1 MSKRTDPEPGKKV
14 AIVGSGCAGLAALWA
29 LSRSPHDVYLY
40 EADSRLGGHSNTVEF
55 VKGKYKVMVDTGFIV
70 LNSATYPNFIDFL
83 KLMKVELEPT
93 DMTFSVSRDQGWFEW
108 SGSSVDALFC
118 QRSNLMSPKMWRM
131 IFDIIR
137 FNYFALDVL
146 RRDSPTDETIGEYLE
161 REGYSSAFR
170 DDYLIPMTAA
180 IWSTSP
186 DKWNHHLLST
196 VSSRPQW
203 LTIKD
208 GSKTYIDKIM
218 MGFPSNHVRL
228 NTRVTRLISERD
240 GRVRLHTHSGK
251 SEVFDHV
258 ILATHGDQAYQ
269 IIRDSATDE
278 EHEIL
283 RHFLTS
289 KNVAVLHSDI
299 SLMPTSRKAW
309 SAWNYLAKSSS
320 PNLKKQTGNITQV
333 CLTYDMNALQHI
345 PRNIFGKV
353 LVTINPLHE
362 PDPTTVQGRYIYR
375 HPLYTPA
382 AVKAQRR
389 LNEIQ
394 NKRGISYAGAW
405 TGPIVVFVVEAI
417 FTPGQTD

>member
-1 MSKRTDPEPGKKV
+1 
-14 AIVGSGCAGLAALWA
+14 
-29 LSRSPHDVYLY
+29 
-40 EADSRLGGHSNTVEF
+40 
-55 VKGKYKVMVDTGFIV
+55 
-70 LNSATYPNFIDFL
+70 
-83 KLMKVELEPT
+83 
-93 DMTFSVSRDQGWFEW
+93 
-108 SGSSVDALFC
+108 
-118 QRSNLMSPKMWRM
+118 
-131 IFDIIR
+131 
-137 FNYFALDVL
+137 
-146 RRDSPTDETIGEYLE
+146 
-161 REGYSSAFR
+161 
-170 DDYLIPMTAA
+170 
-180 IWSTSP
+180 
-186 DKWNHHLLST
+186 
-196 VSSRPQW
+196 
-203 LTIKD
+203 
-208 GSKTYIDKIM
+208 M

-405 TGPIVVFVVEAI
+405 TGYGFHEDAFSSGLKVAVEHLGASIPFEWRDSMFLRGKKPRLTIGEWLMKMLILLIQLFVISVFDKLVGP
-417 FTPGQTD
+417 FTGSWNQERDTKVLYRRTARKRVDL

>member
-70 LNSATYPNFIDFL
+70 LNSATYRKFIVYCPTEIPKLPRLTEAANFIDFL

-186 DKWNHHLLST
+186 DKCLLDFPAVT
-196 VSSRPQW
+196 LIRFMYIEPY
-203 LTIKD
+203 
-208 GSKTYIDKIM
+208 TY
-218 MGFPSNHVRL
+218 HE
-228 NTRVTRLISERD
+228 TR
-240 GRVRLHTHSGK
+240 
-251 SEVFDHV
+251 
-258 ILATHGDQAYQ
+258 Y
-269 IIRDSATDE
+269 
-278 EHEIL
+278 
-283 RHFLTS
+283 
-289 KNVAVLHSDI
+289 
-299 SLMPTSRKAW
+299 
-309 SAWNYLAKSSS
+309 
-320 PNLKKQTGNITQV
+320 
-333 CLTYDMNALQHI
+333 
-345 PRNIFGKV
+345 
-353 LVTINPLHE
+353 
-362 PDPTTVQGRYIYR
+362 
-375 HPLYTPA
+375 
-382 AVKAQRR
+382 
-389 LNEIQ
+389 
-394 NKRGISYAGAW
+394 
-405 TGPIVVFVVEAI
+405 
-417 FTPGQTD
+417 